1 MQWERLRRGVHRLFP
16 FQVSKSNYSL
26 IFGVKVPLI
35 LAYALSVHK
44 SQGQTLERL
53 RVDLRRTFEKGQ
65 GMCFAKNKYLNL
77 MVLRCGS
84 IRRIISCHHDGTPS
98 SS

>member
-1 MQWERLRRGVHRLFP
+1 MQWERLRRGAHRLFP
-16 FQVSKSNYSL
+16 LQLFKSNSL
-26 IFGVKVPLI
+26 TFGEKVPLI

-65 GMCFAKNKYLNL
+65 GMCFAKNKHLNL
-77 MVLRCGS
+77 M
-84 IRRIISCHHDGTPS
+84 I
-98 SS
+98 